1 LCEVNRG
8 RKLKISLKVTR
19 ENEDGSADAVVD
31 YDEDGLNVIVQYGI
45 VAMLKEAIEDKDMRK
60 KAIKIKGA
68 KWELQMKLEDAI
80 EDFYSVIKDTELL
93 YKTHGDRKM
102 PIDENEMA
110 NALLGLITKQKMIHY
125 WAVDAYEQRFEMN
138 DYASDE
144 VKARR
149 AAIMGLDDDDD
160 GRC

>member
-1 LCEVNRG
+1 
-8 RKLKISLKVTR
+8 VTR

-31 YDEDGLNVIVQYGI
+31 YDDEGLKVIVQYGV
-45 VAMLKEAIEDKDMRK
+45 VAMLKEAIEDEEMRK
-60 KAIKIKGA
+60 KSIKDKSV
-68 KWELQMKLEDAI
+68 KWDLQMKLEDAI
-80 EDFYSVIKDTELL
+80 EDFYSIVKDTELL
-93 YKTHGDRKM
+93 YKTHGDRKLPM
-102 PIDENEMA
+102 DENEMA
-110 NALLGLITKQKMIHY
+110 NALLGLITKQKMLHY

-149 AAIMGLDDDDD
+149 AAIMGWDDDD

>member
-1 LCEVNRG
+1 MNI
-8 RKLKISLKVTR
+8 KLKVTR

-31 YDEDGLNVIVQYGI
+31 YDDEGLKVLVQYGVI
-45 VAMLKEAIEDKDMRK
+45 AMLKEAIEDEEMRK
-60 KAIKIKGA
+60 KSIKDKSV
-68 KWELQMKLEDAI
+68 KWDLQMKLEDAI
-80 EDFYSVIKDTELL
+80 EDFYSIVKDTELL
-93 YKTHGDRKM
+93 YKTHGDRKLPM
-102 PIDENEMA
+102 DENEMA
-110 NALLGLITKQKMIHY
+110 NALLGLITKQKMLHY

-149 AAIMGLDDDDD
+149 AAIMGWDDDD

>member
-1 LCEVNRG
+1 MNI
-8 RKLKISLKVTR
+8 KLKVTR

-31 YDEDGLNVIVQYGI
+31 YDDEGLKVIVQYGV
-45 VAMLKEAIEDKDMRK
+45 VAMLKEAIEDEEMRK
-60 KAIKIKGA
+60 KSIKDKSV
-68 KWELQMKLEDAI
+68 KWDLQMKLEDAI
-80 EDFYSVIKDTELL
+80 EDFYSIVKDTELL
-93 YKTHGDRKM
+93 YKTHGDRKLPM
-102 PIDENEMA
+102 DENEMA
-110 NALLGLITKQKMIHY
+110 NALLGLITKQKMLHY

-149 AAIMGLDDDDD
+149 AAIMGWDDDD